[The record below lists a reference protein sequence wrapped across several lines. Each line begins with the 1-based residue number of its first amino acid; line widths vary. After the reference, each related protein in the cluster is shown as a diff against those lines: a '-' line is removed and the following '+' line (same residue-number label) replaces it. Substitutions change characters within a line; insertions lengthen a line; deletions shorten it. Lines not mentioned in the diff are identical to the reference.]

1 MFLSV
6 TTTMYPSCYSTQ
18 HVDHAV
24 FVAGQQQDFISPQ
37 SDRPKLKSALKWS
50 KDIGK
55 EAEATDK
62 RIQRRRGHE
71 HGLKIRKSRCLET
84 VDDEPARNPAAV
96 HVTTARDSYGHHAHA
111 YRPCHEAYEADSERE
126 VCLQPF
132 DHTHSAVPPL
142 TRFST
147 QFDRYADCIMSDL
160 VRFLSGLRTVDVVKL
175 ILRCFR
181 QSTRSAIGA
190 PIDVDAEAEDSLA
203 SLFVIEDDAWDCGDV
218 EVSVATV

>member
-1 MFLSV
+1 MSSSV
-6 TTTMYPSCYSTQ
+6 TTTMYSSCHSTQ

-37 SDRPKLKSALKWS
+37 SDRPKLKSALKWP
-50 KDIGK
+50 KDISK

-62 RIQRRRGHE
+62 RIKRRRGHE
-71 HGLKIRKSRCLET
+71 HGSKIRKSRRLET

-126 VCLQPF
+126 VRLQPF

-147 QFDRYADCIMSDL
+147 QFDRYVDSIMSDL
-160 VRFLSGLRTVDVVKL
+160 VRLLCDLRTAYVGEADPVSFPAEST
-175 ILRCFR
+175 ICDWSTHRCR
-181 QSTRSAIGA
+181 
-190 PIDVDAEAEDSLA
+190 
-203 SLFVIEDDAWDCGDV
+203 C
-218 EVSVATV
+218 